1 MMAIGQEGFRP
12 GCVVHQPVK
21 IGQLCIFCL
30 SFRCKQN
37 PSASKIWMSI
47 FWGRELF
54 QLSRGY
60 CIIGNIEMDCRSGI
74 YPWLRQNTASLKK
87 HRLCLNHAFCIP
99 LRIIRQTESS
109 RGSYLWNTYQEQKVN
124 EGNKNVFQQIEML
137 FFNHWADIALFRA
150 VKLP

>member
-1 MMAIGQEGFRP
+1 MMAREGFRP
-12 GCVVHQPVK
+12 GCVLHQPVK
-21 IGQLCIFCL
+21 TGQLCIFCL

-37 PSASKIWMSI
+37 PSASKLWISI
-47 FWGRELF
+47 IWGRELF
-54 QLSRGY
+54 YLALTGILYYRKHWDGLQVRYLSLIKTEY
-60 CIIGNIEMDCRSGI
+60 CLAE
-74 YPWLRQNTASLKK
+74 K

-109 RGSYLWNTYQEQKVN
+109 HGSYLWNTYQEQKVN